1 MKNRD
6 AVESLQDKVV
16 NNSKIAKVQKTMIQK
31 KLNKKYG
38 NEKIHRSNNFLQN
51 FLLELIYSKGLKKN
65 QEDLILRRKNKNQK
79 KKR

>member
-1 MKNRD
+1 
-6 AVESLQDKVV
+6 
-16 NNSKIAKVQKTMIQK
+16 MIQK

-38 NEKIHRSNNFLQN
+38 NEKIHRNNNFLQN
-51 FLLELIYSKGLKKN
+51 FLLELLYNKGLKKN